1 LYKRWLLGSVIL
13 AVVVGIAGCGNSPV
27 AVVNG
32 VRITESEFNKRL
44 VRNFGRDTLS
54 DMIDRQL
61 IKQMAEEEG
70 LTVSEEDLNKEIE
83 ETKKQFPT
91 EQDFIR
97 WLASRNMSEEEW
109 REALKMAM
117 LTRELALKDV
127 KYAEKDLKA
136 FFNEHKDR
144 YAVPTLVSLSEIV
157 VASSKD
163 AQEVL
168 AEIKKGE
175 ASFGDLARV
184 YSLAPYTKARGGKR
198 REDTPLERVMP
209 QPIRVAANKLAVG
222 EVSDP
227 IPAEGQWYIVKLDD
241 RKPAREA
248 GWEKD
253 KDRVKRD
260 YEGAH
265 AKPLRSL
272 LDDAIEKSNVQIVDP
287 RFQELN
293 EIYMPVPTDMPE
305 FGPAGAKKEPA
316 EEAPANATGESG
328 S

>member
-117 LTRELALKDV
+117 
-127 KYAEKDLKA
+127 
-136 FFNEHKDR
+136 
-144 YAVPTLVSLSEIV
+144 SLMT
-157 VASSKD
+157 AS
-163 AQEVL
+163 Q
-168 AEIKKGE
+168 
-175 ASFGDLARV
+175 
-184 YSLAPYTKARGGKR
+184 
-198 REDTPLERVMP
+198 
-209 QPIRVAANKLAVG
+209 
-222 EVSDP
+222 
-227 IPAEGQWYIVKLDD
+227 
-241 RKPAREA
+241 PARLA
-248 GWEKD
+248 G
-253 KDRVKRD
+253 RRTRI
-260 YEGAH
+260 A
-265 AKPLRSL
+265 
-272 LDDAIEKSNVQIVDP
+272 
-287 RFQELN
+287 
-293 EIYMPVPTDMPE
+293 
-305 FGPAGAKKEPA
+305 
-316 EEAPANATGESG
+316 
-328 S
+328 